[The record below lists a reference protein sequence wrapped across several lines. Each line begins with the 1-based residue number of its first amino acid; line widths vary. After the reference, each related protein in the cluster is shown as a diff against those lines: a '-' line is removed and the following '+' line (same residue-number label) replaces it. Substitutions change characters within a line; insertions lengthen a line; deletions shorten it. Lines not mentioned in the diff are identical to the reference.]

1 MKGFNKI
8 VGSLWAIAAFIFWIQ
23 GCLGI
28 GIGEDYVKPFLEAI
42 CCTGFA
48 IYYKLDKREDD

>member
-8 VGSLWAIAAFIFWIQ
+8 ATSLWMIAAFIFWLQ

-28 GIGEDYVKPFLEAI
+28 GISEDYVKPFLEAI

-48 IYYKLDKREDD
+48 IYYKLGDKE

>member
-8 VGSLWAIAAFIFWIQ
+8 ATSVWMIAAFIFWMQ

-28 GIGEDYVKPFLEAI
+28 GIGEDYIKPFLEAI
-42 CCTGFA
+42 GCAVFA
-48 IYYKLDKREDD
+48 IYYKLGDKE